1 MRLYSLV
8 LELCKD
14 RGVKCLSIKGDS
26 DLVIQQLKNKFA
38 CKSER
43 LKSYR
48 NAIWDMLN
56 DFDAINLIAIPRE
69 QNSTAD
75 ELAVAAST
83 LTVSDS
89 LIDENISVE
98 VIFRPSVPD
107 NKNHWQ
113 VFEDDK
119 QVIKFLTHM
128 HEFSDFGLNT
138 VNEGCNYA
146 ENVDK
151 VNTPPR
157 RIVSLERNFDKL
169 DGHKHKEGPKKELCD
184 HVEVNIGTNEK
195 PWMVKIG
202 RTTPIEERVE
212 LVKLLK
218 EYRDV
223 LAFSYDDLRSIGRM

>member
-1 MRLYSLV
+1 
-8 LELCKD
+8 
-14 RGVKCLSIKGDS
+14 
-26 DLVIQQLKNKFA
+26 
-38 CKSER
+38 
-43 LKSYR
+43 
-48 NAIWDMLN
+48 
-56 DFDAINLIAIPRE
+56 
-69 QNSTAD
+69 
-75 ELAVAAST
+75 LAVAAST

-138 VNEGCNYA
+138 MNEGCNYT
-146 ENVDK
+146 EDVDK
-151 VNTPPR
+151 VNIPPR

-169 DGHKHKEGPKKELCD
+169 DGHKQNEGSKKELCD
-184 HVEVNIGTNEK
+184 HVEVNIGTDEK

-202 RTTPIEERVE
+202 KTTPIEERVE
-212 LVKLLK
+212 LLN
-218 EYRDV
+218 Y
-223 LAFSYDDLRSIGRM
+223 